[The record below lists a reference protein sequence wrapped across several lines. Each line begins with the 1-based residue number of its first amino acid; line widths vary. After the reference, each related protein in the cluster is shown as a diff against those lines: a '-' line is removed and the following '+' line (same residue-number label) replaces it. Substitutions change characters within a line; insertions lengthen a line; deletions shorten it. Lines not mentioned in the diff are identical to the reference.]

1 MDPALP
7 KPSVRAIVL
16 AVLLLAAPLAV
27 LTVLP
32 GALSAGPSFLE
43 VAAHHRPGARFDASG
58 RLVAFD
64 GKTTVPCP
72 AQTDRTAVLL
82 VAGQSN
88 AANHAQHRYA
98 SHYGARIVG
107 FFDGVCTIA
116 QSPLLG
122 ASGEWGEI
130 WTPLANRLI
139 ASGAYDQVVLVPAA
153 IGGSSAAQWT
163 RGGSLHSVLTD
174 AVAEAQASGYRFTQV
189 LWYQGESDYFAQT
202 PASKYRADLSDI
214 FGSIRAA
221 RVRAPIY
228 VAVATRCKAI
238 APQWTRDNPIAHIQ
252 RTVAQVDP
260 SVHAGIDADAI
271 IGEADRYDNCH
282 LAPSGVE
289 KAVASW
295 INVLNPRHAHRQ
307 D

>member
-1 MDPALP
+1 M
-7 KPSVRAIVL
+7 
-16 AVLLLAAPLAV
+16 
-27 LTVLP
+27 
-32 GALSAGPSFLE
+32 
-43 VAAHHRPGARFDASG
+43 RPGARFDASG

-98 SHYGARIVG
+98 SHYGARFVE

-174 AVAEAQASGYRFTQV
+174 AVAE
-189 LWYQGESDYFAQT
+189 LGERLQLHAGALVPGRVGLFAQT

-214 FGSIRAA
+214 FGGIRAA